1 MADRTRRAERNRR
14 EGPRQPARERSRQRY
29 AQRRTEVVD
38 RAARVF
44 AARGFHGTSIEDL
57 VDATGLQRGGLYHY
71 MDGKLD
77 LLIAIHERFIDPLLA
92 NAREV
97 SERDEPAD
105 VQLRE
110 LARVLMGDIADYH
123 DQVTVFLHEW
133 RAIES
138 DPAWKDIRRA
148 RREFEQIVSDV
159 LERGRDEGLFEF
171 EDLRLTLLGFLGM
184 INYSYQWF
192 NPKGRVSPAT
202 IADHFADIFLS
213 GIEVSSSSRPRPAT
227 KGRTKRSPAGRKPPR
242 KTGARKGASTKGRS
256 GTRSRS

>member
-1 MADRTRRAERNRR
+1 VPDRTRRADRNRHD
-14 EGPRQPARERSRQRY
+14 GPRPPARARSRERY

-38 RAARVF
+38 TAARVF

-57 VDATGLQRGGLYHY
+57 VEATGLQRGGLYHY

-77 LLIAIHERFIDPLLA
+77 LLIAIHQRFIDPLLA

-97 SERDEPAD
+97 SERDQPAD

-110 LARVLMGDIADYH
+110 LARVLMRDIADYH

-138 DPAWKDIRRA
+138 DPAWREIRRA
-148 RREFEQIVSDV
+148 RQEFEQIVSDV
-159 LERGRDEGLFEF
+159 LERGRDEGIFEF
-171 EDLRLTLLGFLGM
+171 EDSRLTLLGFLGM

-192 NPKGRVSPAT
+192 DPKGRVSPGT
-202 IADHFADIFLS
+202 IADRFADIFLS
-213 GIEVSSSSRPRPAT
+213 GIQASPSSESPKRRASSRKPR
-227 KGRTKRSPAGRKPPR
+227 R
-242 KTGARKGASTKGRS
+242 KTGARNDGSRSGRS
-256 GTRSRS
+256 GRKPSG

>member
-1 MADRTRRAERNRR
+1 VADRTRRDDRNRR
-14 EGPRQPARERSRQRY
+14 DGPRQPARERSRQRY

-38 RAARVF
+38 TAARIF

-57 VDATGLQRGGLYHY
+57 VEATGLQRGGLYHY

-110 LARVLMGDIADYH
+110 LARILMRDIADYH

-138 DPAWKDIRRA
+138 DPAWKDIRVA
-148 RREFEQIVSDV
+148 RQEFEQIVSDV
-159 LERGRDEGLFEF
+159 LERGRDEGIFDF
-171 EDLRLTLLGFLGM
+171 EDSRLTLLGFLGM

-192 NPKGRVSPAT
+192 DPKGRVSPAT
-202 IADHFADIFLS
+202 IADRFTDIFLS
-213 GIEVSSSSRPRPAT
+213 GIQASSSSRPRSA
-227 KGRTKRSPAGRKPPR
+227 
-242 KTGARKGASTKGRS
+242 ARKRPKQKRPK
-256 GTRSRS
+256 SRS